1 MAHGYL
7 HFLAHR
13 YKPVIDYENQC
24 QRMPISEQLAEA
36 FPKYFLMPTS
46 SLLKQFN
53 DMYQT
58 HGKFT
63 PTNLLTLAHYYGV
76 SFQALTYRLEEMKLM
91 PSGTWERL
99 KNRGFKVRKAQ
110 QEIGLKDR
118 ESRNDLTPIHY
129 QHLAIEAFAQGLIT
143 EGRFGNFLRVDRLEA
158 RRIAEILRE
167 SSSGMTEENRNL
179 DLCKSEENGR

>member
-1 MAHGYL
+1 M
-7 HFLAHR
+7 
-13 YKPVIDYENQC
+13 
-24 QRMPISEQLAEA
+24 
-36 FPKYFLMPTS
+36 
-46 SLLKQFN
+46 
-53 DMYQT
+53 
-58 HGKFT
+58 
-63 PTNLLTLAHYYGV
+63 
-76 SFQALTYRLEEMKLM
+76 
-91 PSGTWERL
+91 
-99 KNRGFKVRKAQ
+99 RKAQ

-129 QHLAIEAFAQGLIT
+129 QHLAIEAFDQGLIT